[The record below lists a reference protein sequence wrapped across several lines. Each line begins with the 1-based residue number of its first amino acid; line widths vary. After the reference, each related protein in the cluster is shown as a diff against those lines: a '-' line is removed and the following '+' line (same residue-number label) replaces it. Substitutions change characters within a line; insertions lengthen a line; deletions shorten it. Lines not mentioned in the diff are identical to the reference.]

1 MRKCFPILAVAVFA
15 VSILN
20 GAPANARNF
29 STGALFN
36 SEWTCINQKLSKGG
50 PISETKVAELQLS
63 PYSRSTKNSVTT
75 VRFNKLNLNILRGS
89 FTKINVFVFDAKKTY
104 SRSMLNIKNQN
115 GDQKVSFS
123 TQVPSGK
130 INEIVFNI
138 TIQNLTEKDSAASC
152 IPTSIYQSMLPVAQ
166 PSPIPSP
173 NPSQGTEPISKVNPV
188 LAKINKMISQLEFPK
203 STVAPP
209 VEWVFSSGTNVER
222 LESLKQQHQRFSEAF
237 PTLYFWEKPA
247 LAVVSSDV
255 TWLRVEMENAGCQD
269 GVIEFLRRLEADK
282 KLTGAGTSVCRGR
295 MAAFFLDRNM
305 TDLMWS
311 NLVGSEFGGA
321 IQENS
326 FKKSPSFKSGNFN
339 WYSSA
344 PSWYA
349 EGGQTVL
356 SVIASTKISR
366 NWSHQGRQLA
376 QVNPYCFDD
385 TLTSSKCAPIGEAGV
400 ELLIT
405 LYGWDS
411 AFIWFEN
418 MDNSK
423 TLEISFLET
432 FKDPYEKFQGWALAY
447 YRYLTKGEPLPNDLL
462 IKLAS

>member
-1 MRKCFPILAVAVFA
+1 
-15 VSILN
+15 
-20 GAPANARNF
+20 
-29 STGALFN
+29 
-36 SEWTCINQKLSKGG
+36 
-50 PISETKVAELQLS
+50 
-63 PYSRSTKNSVTT
+63 
-75 VRFNKLNLNILRGS
+75 
-89 FTKINVFVFDAKKTY
+89 
-104 SRSMLNIKNQN
+104 
-115 GDQKVSFS
+115 
-123 TQVPSGK
+123 
-130 INEIVFNI
+130 
-138 TIQNLTEKDSAASC
+138 
-152 IPTSIYQSMLPVAQ
+152 
-166 PSPIPSP
+166 
-173 NPSQGTEPISKVNPV
+173 
-188 LAKINKMISQLEFPK
+188 
-203 STVAPP
+203 
-209 VEWVFSSGTNVER
+209 
-222 LESLKQQHQRFSEAF
+222 
-237 PTLYFWEKPA
+237 
-247 LAVVSSDV
+247 
-255 TWLRVEMENAGCQD
+255 
-269 GVIEFLRRLEADK
+269 
-282 KLTGAGTSVCRGR
+282 
-295 MAAFFLDRNM
+295 
-305 TDLMWS
+305 MWS

-400 ELLIT
+400 ELLIA

-447 YRYLTKGEPLPNDLL
+447 YRYLTQGVPLPNDLL
-462 IKLAS
+462 VKLAS